1 MPLTCP
7 VCRAVNEQPS
17 VCRRCKAD
25 LSLCWAVLAQREYH
39 LAAAKAALARRELKS
54 AAYHLDEAEI
64 AQNGPDLHRLRA
76 VWHLLRR
83 EFESAWQEA
92 QLTRSLTSV

>member
-1 MPLTCP
+1 
-7 VCRAVNEQPS
+7 VNEQPS

-39 LAAAKAALARRELKS
+39 VDAAKAALARSDFKA
-54 AAYHLDEAEI
+54 AAYYLEEAEI
-64 AQNGPDLHRLRA
+64 AQKGPDLQRLRA

-83 EFESAWQEA
+83 DFESAWQEA
-92 QLTRSLTSV
+92 QLARSLTSV